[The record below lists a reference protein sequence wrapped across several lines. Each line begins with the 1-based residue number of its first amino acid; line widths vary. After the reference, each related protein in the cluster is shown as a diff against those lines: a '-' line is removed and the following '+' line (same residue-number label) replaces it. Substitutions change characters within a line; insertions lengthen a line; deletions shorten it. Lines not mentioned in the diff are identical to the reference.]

1 LSIFNLQ
8 LKGQA
13 VWRIQYR
20 MRKLMLG
27 NEAIARGLVENGC
40 TNGGQQKN
48 AEGRLAGIEDRLQH

>member
-1 LSIFNLQ
+1 
-8 LKGQA
+8 
-13 VWRIQYR
+13 